1 MKIQEIF
8 TEYIEL
14 KAYMSCHK
22 IVFQETTLYN
32 SYISNTFG
40 NREVQTLS
48 LTDYQNFANDLLLPH
63 TKEKN
68 PLLMSD
74 VDYLS
79 HDRISQIM
87 DVLVSIYRFAIKSK
101 YYIGSNLPLEIETKF
116 DVYVDERFQMDLV
129 KIRNEIEFGE
139 SLINIYEE
147 FKKSS

>member
-32 SYISNTFG
+32 SYISKAFG

-48 LTDYQNFANDLLLPH
+48 LTDYQNFTNDLLSAH
-63 TKEKN
+63 SKEQY
-68 PLLMSD
+68 PLLNSD
-74 VDYLS
+74 IDYLS
-79 HDRISQIM
+79 HDRIGQII
-87 DVLVSIYRFAIKSK
+87 DVLVSIYRYAIKSK

-116 DVYVDERFQMDLV
+116 DVYADERFQMDLV
-129 KIRNEIEFGE
+129 KIKNEIEFGT
-139 SLINIYEE
+139 SLVNIYEE